1 MNNTVKKILRITGIV
16 LIVTALSGYVVFAT
30 VVTRTYHH
38 DKMCDNVVVNILDF
52 DKYKFLNE
60 ATVYKALKNA
70 GLNPV
75 GKNVTR
81 TMTDRI
87 EKCVA
92 SINVVRTAICYV
104 STNGDVVIN
113 LTQRDPVYR
122 IITPKKTYYVDIDR
136 KTMPVAKTFST
147 LLPLVT
153 GYITEDMATGP
164 VYDFVTDLYSRNFW
178 KNHIGQVNFT
188 ADGDIELI
196 TKIGAGKI
204 VINDLSTYKTKLK
217 QAEEWYAQYPKQA
230 WSNKYSVV
238 DLRYKNII
246 YCKKGG
252 NK

>member
-122 IITPKKTYYVDIDR
+122 VITPKKTYYVDIDR

-153 GYITEDMATGP
+153 
-164 VYDFVTDLYSRNFW
+164 
-178 KNHIGQVNFT
+178 
-188 ADGDIELI
+188 
-196 TKIGAGKI
+196 
-204 VINDLSTYKTKLK
+204 
-217 QAEEWYAQYPKQA
+217 
-230 WSNKYSVV
+230 
-238 DLRYKNII
+238 
-246 YCKKGG
+246 
-252 NK
+252 